1 MGVWLL
7 VLASAALRGDDDKTD
22 PASKPDAVSNEGEWV
37 WVPSSTAQQ
46 GESSTATAASTG
58 DADGDADSAEN
69 QKNKEIWR
77 IKEDVGMLR
86 DAMQTLDEAYT
97 SANQIAA
104 YVGGHAEIMEDLAG
118 NVRRRG
124 MASLIELPD
133 GALPDGGQDMQ
144 ELDDSF
150 DGLGAL
156 TDRVQSA
163 NQLLARQL
171 QKIPDTMVA
180 PSAEL
185 KLPKSAAE
193 MLAGPSSLLQEDPA
207 PDAADPEELAEDVQE
222 KKMAA
227 ADQAELKQSFR
238 GLDEMKEE
246 LSKKAGSL
254 DDALGALKTFAK
266 QSLAED
272 AAKGAGPVGSLVE
285 HRAQAHK
292 ARAGHWEWRHHPHNI
307 AHSNPH
313 NKHAVVHKRAE
324 QHTPHPQHDPRP
336 GHNAGHNAKP
346 HHNAAAA
353 KPRHNAGHQVGH
365 AHAPS
370 HHAPS
375 HHAGHHAGHHS
386 LLEAPT
392 VAGVTE
398 ADELAELDKALDPLE
413 KITSGVKRNEQKM
426 AADLTDIIA
435 GSVEVDSKGNMRAQ
449 N

>member
-1 MGVWLL
+1 MSAWLL
-7 VLASAALRGDDDKTD
+7 VLAGAALRGDDHTD
-22 PASKPDAVSNEGEWV
+22 PDNKPDAVSEEGEWV

-46 GESSTATAASTG
+46 GESATAGESGDTAAADTT
-58 DADGDADSAEN
+58 DADAAED

-77 IKEDVGMLR
+77 MKEDVGMLR

-124 MASLIELPD
+124 MASLLEVSPD
-133 GALPDGGQDMQ
+133 GSQDMQ

-163 NQLLARQL
+163 NQLLAQQL
-171 QKIPDTMVA
+171 QKIPDSIVA
-180 PSAEL
+180 PSAL
-185 KLPKSAAE
+185 KLPQSAADL
-193 MLAGPSSLLQEDPA
+193 LAGPSSLLQEDPE
-207 PDAADPEELAEDVQE
+207 DAEDPEDLAYSVAE

-254 DDALGALKTFAK
+254 DSALGELTSF
-266 QSLAED
+266 
-272 AAKGAGPVGSLVE
+272 AKGALDKGAPASLVE

-292 ARAGHWEWRHHPHNI
+292 ARAGHWEWRHHPHHV
-307 AHSNPH
+307 AHNH
-313 NKHAVVHKRAE
+313 HHAAHE
-324 QHTPHPQHDPRP
+324 QTRLAHQR
-336 GHNAGHNAKP
+336 
-346 HHNAAAA
+346 AAAQHPHRPA
-353 KPRHNAGHQVGH
+353 AGH
-365 AHAPS
+365 AHAG
-370 HHAPS
+370 HA
-375 HHAGHHAGHHS
+375 AGHHAPHHS
-386 LLEAPT
+386 HHRGLSHQSLVEQRRAPT

-398 ADELAELDKALDPLE
+398 AEELAELDKALDPLE
-413 KITSGVKRNEQKM
+413 TITSGVKHSEAKM
-426 AADLTDIIA
+426 ASDLSDIIA
-435 GSVEVDSKGNMRAQ
+435 QGVEVDSKGNMRAQ
-449 N
+449 H